1 MLIFKLNVRSLLIFL
16 FSLASFSTIHAETV
30 LPVKNELAASAPMS
44 QSVQI
49 TNPSSSNILHLVN
62 MPVTISAVA
71 CNTAGDLASIVLLVN
86 GQAIAFDNTATLTS
100 TYTPTVAG
108 RYTIEA
114 IATYTDDTQV
124 STQVRFNVRSFTF
137 QQFILPVRG

>member
-1 MLIFKLNVRSLLIFL
+1 MLIFKLNVRSLFVFI
-16 FSLASFSTIHAETV
+16 FSLALFSTIDASTIPPIE
-30 LPVKNELAASAPMS
+30 NELAASAPMS

-49 TNPSSSNILHLVN
+49 TSPSSASILHLVN
-62 MPVTISAVA
+62 MPVTIGATA
-71 CNTAGDLASIVLLVN
+71 CNTAGDLASIVILVN
-86 GQAIAFDNTATLTS
+86 GQAVAFSNTATLTS

-124 STQVRFNVRSFTF
+124 STQATFNVSSFTI